1 MKNEITLK
9 NNKINKMTKKE
20 ISAGFVIYRP
30 TQEGIKFL
38 ILYHRGAYWNF
49 PKGHI
54 EAKEQS
60 LTAALREIREETG
73 LKRSDLKIIPGFKA
87 YEKFYFK
94 KRDLLARTGLPA
106 RVDTTRRAG
115 VSAGRSENV
124 FKIVIFYLAK
134 TNQRRIN
141 ISFEHSGFGWF
152 LYRDAMK
159 ILGKYKD
166 SQRVLT
172 QAYDFIRNNN
182 KKRT

>member
-1 MKNEITLK
+1 MA
-9 NNKINKMTKKE
+9 KKE
-20 ISAGFVIYRP
+20 ITAGFIVYRP
-30 TQEGIKFL
+30 TQEGIEFL

-54 EAKEQS
+54 EAEEQS
-60 LTAALREIREETG
+60 LEAALRETREETG
-73 LKRSDLKIIPGFKA
+73 LKQSDLKIIPGFKA

-94 KRDLLARTGLPA
+94 KKGLPA
-106 RVDTTRRAG
+106 RIDVAGRAG
-115 VSAGRSENV
+115 VSASRSENV
-124 FKIVIFYLAK
+124 FKIVIFYLAR